1 MVRKPL
7 DSTRKKI
14 MTGLHRST
22 IKLGMGALLFCGV
35 VSIVFS
41 AVPASAGVQSAE
53 PLQQVVLA
61 LDKARHG
68 VLENHFRGA
77 EVTATSKAD
86 QEALLFL
93 AYLESR
99 IHYYC
104 SRIYQEHGSG
114 SLADLPCPTD
124 RAGEPLKHPSD
135 PIPAVSEQTSAE
147 KVDQLEHQLNAA
159 LEEFDDMLLQE
170 QEKIGSHTPRQR
182 EQSSAVVGSSGGPA
196 DSTSGTG
203 QMSGGPQDGMRSP
216 ERGAGGAEGGTSMTD
231 ESRGGPT
238 QGAGSGQT
246 TASRLPPTKGPR
258 EVTRDEDDVVAR
270 QLREA
275 AEQETDPVVKER
287 LWQEYR
293 KYKEG
298 IR

>member
-1 MVRKPL
+1 MVPKTPY
-7 DSTRKKI
+7 STKKKT

-22 IKLGMGALLFCGV
+22 IKLGMGLLFFCGAV
-35 VSIVFS
+35 GVSFS
-41 AVPASAGVQSAE
+41 SAPASAGLQSAE
-53 PLQQVVLA
+53 SLQQAILA
-61 LDKARHG
+61 LDKARYG
-68 VLENHFRGA
+68 VLEDHFKGA
-77 EVTATSKAD
+77 EVADASKAD

-104 SRIYQEHGSG
+104 SQIYQEHGSG
-114 SLADLPCPTD
+114 SLADLPCPTN

-135 PIPAVSEQTSAE
+135 PIPGGSGQTSAE

-170 QEKIGSHTPRQR
+170 QEKIGAHTPRQR
-182 EQSSAVVGSSGGPA
+182 EQSGAVAGSGGGPA

-203 QMSGGPQDGMRSP
+203 QMSGGPQDGVRSP
-216 ERGAGGAEGGTSMTD
+216 EREAGGAEGDTSMTD

-258 EVTRDEDDVVAR
+258 EVARDEDDVVAR